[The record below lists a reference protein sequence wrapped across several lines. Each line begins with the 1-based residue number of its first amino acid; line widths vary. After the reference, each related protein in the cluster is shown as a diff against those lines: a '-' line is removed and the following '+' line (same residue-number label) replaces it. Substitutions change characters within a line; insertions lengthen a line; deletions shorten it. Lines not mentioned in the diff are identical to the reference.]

1 MRLLLLP
8 SVLAVFPFSAL
19 AAEAPDARG
28 AEFFTKKIEPIL
40 REACYKC
47 HSHSSDKIKG
57 GLVLDSRDAVLT
69 GGDTGAAVVPGDP
82 AKSLLIEAVAYK
94 NEDLQMPPKGKKLP
108 DDQIALLTEW
118 VKMGAPWPE
127 EGGQKM
133 TKRAKGKI
141 TDEDRQWWAFRP
153 VAKVEPP
160 PFEGAAH
167 PLDRFIF
174 HRLQAEGLQP
184 APPAP
189 PEKLV
194 RRLYFDLIGLPP
206 TPDEVRDFTQ
216 SALRDPQSAIGALTD
231 RLLASPRYGERWARH
246 WLDLVR
252 YAESDGYRVD
262 DYRPNAWRYRDY
274 VIRALN
280 ADKPYDRFVQEQLA
294 GDELWPDDPEARTAT
309 GYLTHGIYEYNNRD
323 VAGQWSTMLNDLTDT
338 TADVFL
344 GMGVQCARCHDH
356 KFDPI
361 LQKDYFRLQ
370 AFFAPIQYY
379 GQSEV
384 ATPEQRA
391 AYAQKLAHWEEK
403 TADLRRQIEEIE
415 VKYRASGEKDA
426 IEKFPPETRALI
438 AKPLA
443 ERTPYE
449 QQLVTLAWRQVE
461 YEWSEKRFPGRVKEP
476 DKSRRSALLEQ
487 LQKFAADCPEPL
499 PVAQSASDIGPIA
512 PPVTIPKKAALGEIA
527 PGFLSAL
534 DEAPAKIEPGS
545 AQTTGRRAALALWLT
560 QPQNPLA
567 ARVIVNRVW
576 QYHFGAGLAV
586 NASDFGK
593 LGEKPSHPELL
604 DWLAGWFVEQGWSL
618 KKLHR
623 LIVTS
628 ATYRQSVSNPIAEK
642 ARLKDP
648 ENRLLWRASTKR
660 LDAEQ
665 IRDAVLALTGE
676 IQFREGGAGADPSKP
691 VRTIYNKVVRNT
703 RDPMLEVFDVPEG
716 FASTSLRNVTTT
728 PTQSLLMINSRWSLD
743 RAGAF
748 AARLRKESSSDEDK
762 LVADAFRL
770 AFSREATR
778 AERAAAR
785 EFIGRQSNVVST
797 AAPVA
802 DAVPFA
808 SEKMQF
814 RDGHAA
820 ILTPGSEQERLV
832 IAADAVFP
840 KGDFTVEA
848 FINLRTIFEAGAVR
862 TIVSKWDGKRGH
874 PGWSLGVTGK
884 GSRHKPQTLVLQI
897 CGDKPWRETDPVE
910 PVFSG
915 LHIELGRPYFVA
927 VAVDLEDATEKGVTF
942 YAKDLSNDDEPL
954 QVVRV
959 THATTSGL
967 ASDSPLVIGGAPTG
981 SGSLFDGLIDDVR
994 LSSIPLRAE
1003 QLLFTSASIGEH
1015 TVGYWKFD
1023 ADPGPY
1029 ADSSG
1034 RGNSIAAPKPSGP
1047 HEDPRQLALIDFCHV
1062 LLNSN
1067 EFLYV
1072 D

>member
-1 MRLLLLP
+1 MFTVAPTVR
-8 SVLAVFPFSAL
+8 AVAST
-19 AAEAPDARG
+19 APDAKG

-40 REACYKC
+40 RDACYKC

-57 GLVLDSRDAVLT
+57 GLVLDSRDAAIT

-94 NEDLQMPPKGKKLP
+94 NDDMQMPPKGKKLP
-108 DDQIALLTEW
+108 DEQIALLTEW

-127 EGGQKM
+127 EPGQKM

-141 TDEDRQWWAFRP
+141 TDGDRAWWAFQP
-153 VAKVEPP
+153 VVKVEPP
-160 PFEGAAH
+160 VLENAPTAQ
-167 PLDRFIF
+167 PIDRFIRS
-174 HRLQAEGLQP
+174 RLAAEGLKP

-189 PEKLV
+189 AEKLA

-206 TPDEVRDFTQ
+206 TPQQVADFVKDHAAQ
-216 SALRDPQSAIGALTD
+216 PAAAVERLVDS
-231 RLLASPRYGERWARH
+231 LLANPRYGERWARH

-274 VIRALN
+274 VIRSFN

-294 GDELWPDDPEARTAT
+294 GDELWPELPEARVAT
-309 GYLTHGIYEYNNRD
+309 GFLTHGIYEYNNRD
-323 VAGQWSTMLNDLTDT
+323 VAGQWSNMLNDLTDT
-338 TADVFL
+338 TADVFM

-370 AFFAPIQYY
+370 AFFAPIRYY
-379 GQSEV
+379 GQTEV
-384 ATPEQRA
+384 VTPEQREE
-391 AYAQKLAHWEEK
+391 YHQKLVVWEEK
-403 TADLRRQIEEIE
+403 TADIRRQIEEIE
-415 VKYRASGEKDA
+415 AKYRASGEKDA
-426 IEKFPPETRALI
+426 IEKFPPETRMLI
-438 AKPLA
+438 AKPA
-443 ERTPYE
+443 PERTPYE
-449 QQLVTLAWRQVE
+449 QQLVELAWRQVE

-476 DKSRRSALLEQ
+476 DKSKRTALLAE
-487 LQKFAADCPEPL
+487 LQKFAGDRPEPL
-499 PVAQSASDIGPIA
+499 PVAQSASDVGPVA
-512 PPVTIPKKAALGEIA
+512 PTVMIPKKAAMGAIE
-527 PGFLSAL
+527 PGFLSVL
-534 DEAPAKIEPGS
+534 DEAPAKIEPV
-545 AQTTGRRAALALWLT
+545 QTPTTGRRAALARWLT
-560 QPQNPLA
+560 QPENPLA
-567 ARVIVNRVW
+567 ARVIVNRIW
-576 QYHFGAGLAV
+576 QYHFSQGLAV

-604 DWLAGWFVEQGWSL
+604 DWLARQFVEDGWSL

-623 LIVTS
+623 RIVTS
-628 ATYRQSVSNPIAEK
+628 ATYQQSVENPIAEA

-676 IQFREGGAGADPSKP
+676 IKFPDGGAGQDSSKP

-703 RDPMLEVFDVPEG
+703 RDPVLEVFDVPEG

-743 RAGAF
+743 RANAF
-748 AARLRKESSSDEDK
+748 AQRLRKESSSDEDK

-770 AFSREATR
+770 AFSREPSK
-778 AERAAAR
+778 AERDGAR
-785 EFIGRQSNVVST
+785 AFISQQSNVVAT
-797 AAPVA
+797 AAPVEEA
-802 DAVPFA
+802 APFA

-820 ILTPGSEQERLV
+820 ILTPGTPQERLV
-832 IAADAVFP
+832 IPNDAVFP

-848 FINLRTIFEAGAVR
+848 FINLKTIYENAAVR
-862 TIVSKWDGKRGH
+862 TIVSHWDGQRGH

-897 CGDKPWRETDPVE
+897 CGDKPWRETDPIE
-910 PVFSG
+910 PIFSG

-927 VAVDLEDATEKGVTF
+927 VAVDLEDATEKGITF

-954 QVVRV
+954 QIVRV
-959 THATTSGL
+959 THSTTTGI
-967 ASDSPLVIGGAPTG
+967 ASDAPVVIGGSPTG
-981 SGSLFDGLIDDVR
+981 SGNLFDGLIDDLR
-994 LSSIPLRAE
+994 LSNIPLRAE
-1003 QLLFTSASIGEH
+1003 QLLFTSAAPGEH

-1023 ADPGPY
+1023 SDPGPY

-1034 RGNSIAAPKPSGP
+1034 RGNEITSAKPTGP
-1047 HEDPRQLALIDFCHV
+1047 REDPRQLALIDFCHV

-1067 EFLYV
+1067 EFLYI